1 MVNDPIISLA
11 EIALYMPIAE
21 IEQTRIDPYIVQ
33 AQELDLRPV
42 LNDALYY
49 DFMQKYNTT
58 GDPMHS
64 AYQNLLNGTTWS
76 MNGVTVQFGG
86 IKPMLAHYALARF
99 IPMNG
104 LNITRYGNHR
114 KLNDKSEAV
123 EQTSIT
129 YVVNNIRS
137 TAIAY
142 QQELTCYLQNNPTT
156 YPLYARLPD
165 KSVNKTG
172 MSFFSSSGNRNR
184 PFGWYDG
191 VYYP

>member
-1 MVNDPIISLA
+1 MANTPIISLQDLL
-11 EIALYMPIAE
+11 EVMPIAE
-21 IEQTRIDPYIVQ
+21 IPQERIDQYICE

-49 DFMQKYNTT
+49 DFMLKYNTV
-58 GDPMHS
+58 GDPMYT
-64 AYQNLLNGTTWS
+64 AYQNLLNGTTWLT
-76 MNGVTVQFGG
+76 NGVTVQFCGV
-86 IKPMLAHYALARF
+86 KPMLARYALARF

-104 LNITRYGNHR
+104 VNVTRYGNHR
-114 KLNDKSEAV
+114 KLNDKSEAI

-129 YVVNNIRS
+129 YVVNNMRS
-137 TAIAY
+137 AAIAY
-142 QQELTCYLQNNPTT
+142 QNQVTYYLQMNPST

-172 MSFFSSSGNRNR
+172 MSFFSSRGPNSR

-191 VYYP
+191 VFYS